1 MAKGKIDREITVLY
15 NISQHTVQKHARH
28 ISEFGVETRVASA
41 HRAIEGGGK
50 TKRVH
55 THVTV

>member
-1 MAKGKIDREITVLY
+1 MTKGKIDREITVLY

-41 HRAIEGGGK
+41 HRAIE
-50 TKRVH
+50 VLE
-55 THVTV
+55 TVIN